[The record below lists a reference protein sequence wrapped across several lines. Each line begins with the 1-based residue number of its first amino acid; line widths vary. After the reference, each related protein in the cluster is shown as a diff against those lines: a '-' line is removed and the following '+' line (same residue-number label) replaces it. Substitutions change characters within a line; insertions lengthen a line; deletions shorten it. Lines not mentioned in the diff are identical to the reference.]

1 MVNSLKLVNL
11 YHKLSAKVDL
21 NILRKISESN
31 VGNNFCPIYRNQ
43 RISHR
48 ILRYANYSSSIKNCT
63 NLSINEKN
71 IFLDIGGGYGGL
83 SRTLK
88 YIYYNSTFII
98 IELPELCLL
107 ASFFLKKCFK
117 NSKIATI
124 SDFKNKE
131 VIKKSEIL
139 NYDFVILTQEAIG
152 KIESDIVDIS
162 INTTSLGEMTDST
175 QDFYLKN
182 IERVTKNYFYS
193 VNNLILKIDG
203 IVFYII
209 LHIPII

>member
-1 MVNSLKLVNL
+1 M
-11 YHKLSAKVDL
+11 
-21 NILRKISESN
+21 
-31 VGNNFCPIYRNQ
+31 
-43 RISHR
+43 
-48 ILRYANYSSSIKNCT
+48 
-63 NLSINEKN
+63 
-71 IFLDIGGGYGGL
+71 
-83 SRTLK
+83 
-88 YIYYNSTFII
+88 
-98 IELPELCLL
+98 L

-193 VNNLILKIDG
+193 VNRPKKRLKKYNSRGYYQFNFENRWDCILYN
-203 IVFYII
+203 FTHTY
-209 LHIPII
+209 HIEFLGKKNR